1 MKDPTETL
9 RRQMIETGQ
18 PERDLENADQRW
30 TTEDMSRDFTV
41 QSFMAPFVFV
51 TRRADGVRGTLE
63 FTHSPRFYFNF
74 RPDEVK

>member
-30 TTEDMSRDFTV
+30 TTEEMSRDFTV